1 LYLIGGTDW
10 PTPND
15 HWGIGLYLGL
25 CSINMAE
32 AAGRQVISVETCVR
46 LYSTI
51 ALNFKT
57 ITFKGAGFF
66 TRLVVEHQYI
76 IIIFYFTTYHI

>member
-1 LYLIGGTDW
+1 LYLISETDW
-10 PTPND
+10 PLPNA

-32 AAGRQVISVETCVR
+32 AAGRQIISVETCVH

-66 TRLVVEHQYI
+66 TRWVVE
-76 IIIFYFTTYHI
+76 